1 MSYVKYVHIIGG
13 NIHFLYYSHIL
24 ALRQDTNQ
32 ARKGN
37 PVMSKK
43 QKPNLAVTVS
53 PKATK
58 VFVKPGM
65 QFRPE

>member
-1 MSYVKYVHIIGG
+1 MI
-13 NIHFLYYSHIL
+13 
-24 ALRQDTNQ
+24 
-32 ARKGN
+32 
-37 PVMSKK
+37 KK
-43 QKPNLAVTVS
+43 QKPNLSVVVS

>member
-1 MSYVKYVHIIGG
+1 MFS
-13 NIHFLYYSHIL
+13 FLADAIL
-24 ALRQDTNQ
+24 YLLRQESNQ
-32 ARKGN
+32 AQQRGKS
-37 PVMSKK
+37 VMSKK
-43 QKPNLAVTVS
+43 QKPNLSVVVS

>member
-1 MSYVKYVHIIGG
+1 M
-13 NIHFLYYSHIL
+13 
-24 ALRQDTNQ
+24 TNTKQ
-32 ARKGN
+32 
-37 PVMSKK
+37 
-43 QKPNLAVTVS
+43 QKPNLSVAVS

>member
-1 MSYVKYVHIIGG
+1 MNTTK
-13 NIHFLYYSHIL
+13 
-24 ALRQDTNQ
+24 Q
-32 ARKGN
+32 
-37 PVMSKK
+37 
-43 QKPNLAVTVS
+43 QKPNLSVVAS